1 MNSQIEQAIKYR
13 DNYRDFLA
21 ALPAFIYNNNIEIF
35 QANLEQMNQEIDRM
49 IEEADDLHARN
60 AAVEAQERDAADL
73 GTRVIISGGE
83 VLELDAWK
91 GGDDLPF

>member
-35 QANLEQMNQEIDRM
+35 QANLEQMDQEIDHM
-49 IEEADDLHARN
+49 IEEADDLHAKN
-60 AAVEAQERDAADL
+60 ADDLAQIVNGTSSPAWWDAQQERSL
-73 GTRVIISGGE
+73 
-83 VLELDAWK
+83 
-91 GGDDLPF
+91 

>member
-1 MNSQIEQAIKYR
+1 MNSLEQAIEQR
-13 DNYRDFLA
+13 DNYLDFLA
-21 ALPAFIYNNNIEIF
+21 ALPASIYNNNSEIF
-35 QANLEQMNQEIDRM
+35 RANLERMNQEIDRM